1 MRFSFSGCRSAKL
14 TFSAERAQD
23 VIYVNLSA
31 ELSAA
36 NAEIGRLTVSQ
47 GSDKNHSQREAP
59 SAAAPDAAAA
69 ARFPLAP

>member
-23 VIYVNLSA
+23 LIYVNLSA

-47 GSDKNHSQREAP
+47 GSDKNHS
-59 SAAAPDAAAA
+59 
-69 ARFPLAP
+69 